1 MTQTSSSV
9 PVPIAAGPGRF
20 ARYAEPKTPDHL
32 AGHEKSQRMISSWSI
47 PKELTKKKSPGCSS
61 DGRATCQGQE
71 GRWFK
76 STHPD
81 DGTHHSPDVLSL
93 EVWEYLA
100 TRCVPPQTHRP
111 SPNLAMARRSQLDTF
126 ERILAAAMLSWPLPP
141 TQGLVRDSP
150 FRTIWSDA
158 GRTHDR
164 PARFNDEAGFSLFW
178 YN

>member
-1 MTQTSSSV
+1 MHRPLGLLQLRQAQRV
-9 PVPIAAGPGRF
+9 AHP
-20 ARYAEPKTPDHL
+20 
-32 AGHEKSQRMISSWSI
+32 AGHEKSQLMISSWSI
-47 PKELTKKKSPGCSS
+47 PKELTKKKSKQGVAQMVEQPARGRKAGGSS
-61 DGRATCQGQE
+61 PPIPTMGHITLPMCCRLRSNGA
-71 GRWFK
+71 
-76 STHPD
+76 
-81 DGTHHSPDVLSL
+81 
-93 EVWEYLA
+93 LA

-164 PARFNDEAGFSLFW
+164 PDRFNDEAGFSLFW